1 LDFCKINNLA
11 TTQDL
16 DKKKNESGVIGL
28 VSEFNL
34 DHLVEEVAMILHTG
48 RTAPG
53 PISSFAN
60 QTSTSGIPDPLADQ
74 DSKGGELS
82 VVINIEQPNS
92 WKIRSVAG
100 AWRRIVM
107 NILGNSL
114 KWTQHGLI
122 ELSLSEVTDQTNAD
136 LRLTHLR
143 VTDTGQGIAPEFL
156 KNSAFTPFS
165 QEDALSEGVGL
176 GLSVVHKLVAFL
188 SGHINMRSEIGVG
201 TQVDVY
207 IPSNRRETHIPAHVQ
222 SLDESLEF
230 EGTKIPLK
238 ASLIGFNAYPD
249 LAETPTGIMTF
260 DAKRMLSIQNALAG
274 VFMAQY
280 GWHITLAESLERG
293 TGDVAVIE
301 EKRFQAMRKGSSSFK
316 FFIILASTPS
326 LLGDTLP
333 ANIVLV
339 QQPYVQI

>member
-1 LDFCKINNLA
+1 
-11 TTQDL
+11 
-16 DKKKNESGVIGL
+16 
-28 VSEFNL
+28 
-34 DHLVEEVAMILHTG
+34 MILHTG
-48 RTAPG
+48 WTSPE
-53 PISSFAN
+53 PISSLSN
-60 QTSTSGIPDPLADQ
+60 QTSTSVIPAQTADQ
-74 DSKGGELS
+74 DTQGGQLS

-136 LRLTHLR
+136 STLTHLR
-143 VTDTGQGIAPEFL
+143 VTDTGRGIAPEFL

-176 GLSVVHKLVAFL
+176 GLSVVHKLVSFL
-188 SGHINMRSEIGVG
+188 GGHINMRSESGVG

-207 IPSNRRETHIPAHVQ
+207 IPSLHRETHISAAVQ
-222 SLDESLEF
+222 SSDNPLESER
-230 EGTKIPLK
+230 TKIPLK

-249 LAETPTGIMTF
+249 LAETPTGIMSS
-260 DAKRMLSIQNALAG
+260 DAKRMLSIQNVLAG
-274 VFMAQY
+274 VFMAQQ
-280 GWHITLAESLERG
+280 GWNITLADSLDKG
-293 TGDVAVIE
+293 TGDIAVIE
-301 EKRFQAMRKGSSSFK
+301 ENKFRAMWNGKSSFK
-316 FFIILASTPS
+316 FFIVLASTPS

-333 ANIVLV
+333 NNVVIV
-339 QQPYVQI
+339 QQPYVKR